1 MVWEASIWVKKG
13 WNKFSLR
20 ADVFPSSQQTKQSG
34 SQTPTQ
40 LGLLLKSCASLRNTH
55 THTGSVFM
63 WELCPV
69 LQLNYVQ
76 LTWIISPP
84 RLSYS
89 TPSPAACPRAKWWT
103 SNRACSCMWI
113 QLSVSPQNSNQNK
126 SVSVCML
133 SLWSLSVWTGWS
145 HTRACVC
152 LTPYRLHLFGDG
164 GELLN
169 FGPQFIPLS
178 VHHFLQPQ
186 HHLPLL
192 PLDAVCTQT
201 HTHTKMGWISAIFLK
216 KSEQKYF
223 PRGKIITKFL
233 L

>member
-1 MVWEASIWVKKG
+1 
-13 WNKFSLR
+13 
-20 ADVFPSSQQTKQSG
+20 
-34 SQTPTQ
+34 
-40 LGLLLKSCASLRNTH
+40 
-55 THTGSVFM
+55 M

-89 TPSPAACPRAKWWT
+89 TPSPAACPRAKRWT

-113 QLSVSPQNSNQNK
+113 QFSVSPQNSNQNK

-145 HTRACVC
+145 HTRAHTRVCVFNA
-152 LTPYRLHLFGDG
+152 LPPPPLWRWWWAA
-164 GELLN
+164 ELW
-169 FGPQFIPLS
+169 PS
-178 VHHFLQPQ
+178 VHPSACPP
-186 HHLPLL
+186 LPSASASPPAPAAGRGLH
-192 PLDAVCTQT
+192 TN
-201 HTHTKMGWISAIFLK
+201 THTKMGWISAIFLK

-233 L
+233 LQHVSNC